1 MVCLAIVSSALVVSA
16 GTPASGTASASK
28 TDTYIVVFNDNQG
41 MVSALDDQVA
51 TFAADNDATVLQQYD
66 LINGIAIRV
75 PGADAAAKLGAL
87 KNVKYV
93 EPNIEFHAT
102 LEQAGPIVG
111 APQSWDLGYTGKGIT
126 VALVDTGIDGT
137 HPDLKGR
144 ITSFKDFVLGKTTA
158 YDDFG
163 HGTHCAG
170 IIGGSGAASNGK
182 YKGMAPEVTF
192 IGIKVLGKDGSG
204 SLDNIL
210 AGINYAAS
218 TDARIISMS
227 LGSND
232 HSQAMDD
239 AVTKAVAGGKVV
251 ICAAGNSGPGAKT
264 IGCPADTPNAL
275 TVGAT
280 DKSDNIASFSS
291 RGPTK
296 DGRIKPDVCAPGK
309 DIVSTRATG
318 TNDGKAIDN
327 YYLSMSGTSM
337 ATPMVSGIV
346 ADLLQKKPDLT
357 PAQVKDIMEKTAKR
371 LGSGV
376 PNNNY
381 GYGRVSIINA
391 INYLDGKYTP
401 DPVTSPTPTPTPS
414 PKPGYPTPTP
424 TPKPGYP
431 TPTPTPGYPTP
442 TPTPGYP
449 TPTPTPK
456 PGNPG
461 YPGYP
466 YPGYPYPGYPY
477 PGYPYPGYPYPG
489 HGNPGYPGYPYPG
502 YSD

>member
-1 MVCLAIVSSALVVSA
+1 MVCLAIVSSALMVSA
-16 GTPASGTASASK
+16 GTPVAGNTGASK
-28 TDTYIVVFNDNQG
+28 TDTYIVVFNDRQG
-41 MVSALDDQVA
+41 MASALDDQVA

-66 LINGIAIRV
+66 LINGIAIKV

-87 KNVKYV
+87 NNVKYV

-111 APQSWDLGYTGKGIT
+111 APQSRDLGYTGKGVK

-144 ITSFKDFVLGKTTA
+144 ITEFKDFVLGKTTA

-182 YKGMAPEVTF
+182 YKGMAPEVTY

-210 AGINYAAS
+210 AGINYAAK

-239 AVTKAVAGGKVV
+239 AVTNAVAAGKIVV
-251 ICAAGNSGPGAKT
+251 CAAGNSGPNAKT
-264 IGCPADTPNAL
+264 VGCPADTPNAL

-296 DGRIKPDVCAPGK
+296 DGRVKPDVSAPGK
-309 DIVSTRATG
+309 DIISTRATG
-318 TNDGKAIDN
+318 TNDGKAIDT

-337 ATPMVSGIV
+337 ACPMVSGIV

-357 PAQVKDIMEKTAKR
+357 PAQVKDILEKTAKR

-381 GYGRVSIINA
+381 GYGRVSVINA

-401 DPVTSPTPTPTPS
+401 DPVTSPTPTP
-414 PKPGYPTPTP
+414 KPVNPTP
-424 TPKPGYP
+424 TPKPTLKP

-442 TPTPGYP
+442 TPKPVYP
-449 TPTPTPK
+449 TPTPR

-477 PGYPYPGYPYPG
+477 PGHYPGYPYPG
-489 HGNPGYPGYPYPG
+489 YYPGYPYPG
-502 YSD
+502 YSN

>member
-1 MVCLAIVSSALVVSA
+1 M
-16 GTPASGTASASK
+16 
-28 TDTYIVVFNDNQG
+28 
-41 MVSALDDQVA
+41 
-51 TFAADNDATVLQQYD
+51 
-66 LINGIAIRV
+66 
-75 PGADAAAKLGAL
+75 
-87 KNVKYV
+87 
-93 EPNIEFHAT
+93 
-102 LEQAGPIVG
+102 
-111 APQSWDLGYTGKGIT
+111 
-126 VALVDTGIDGT
+126 
-137 HPDLKGR
+137 
-144 ITSFKDFVLGKTTA
+144 LGKTTA

-170 IIGGSGAASNGK
+170 IIGGNGAASNGK
-182 YKGMAPEVTF
+182 YKGMAPEVSL

-210 AGINYAAS
+210 AGIKYAAS
-218 TDARIISMS
+218 TDAQVISMS
-227 LGSND
+227 LGSNE
-232 HSQAMDD
+232 HSQAIDD
-239 AVTKAVAGGKVV
+239 AVTKAVAGGKIV
-251 ICAAGNSGPGAKT
+251 ICAAGNSGPSAKT
-264 IGCPADTPNAL
+264 IGCPADTPDAL

-337 ATPMVSGIV
+337 ACPMVSGIV

-357 PAQVKDIMEKTAKR
+357 PAQVKDILEKTAKR

-401 DPVTSPTPTPTPS
+401 DPVTSPTPTPTP
-414 PKPGYPTPTP
+414 

-431 TPTPTPGYPTP
+431 TPTPRRDTRRRLRRRLRATRHRRRSLV
-442 TPTPGYP
+442 TRRHPTPGYP
-449 TPTPTPK
+449 TPRRSPVTPVTPVTRTPAIPTPVTRTLAI
-456 PGNPG
+456 PTPVTRTPA
-461 YPGYP
+461 Y
-466 YPGYPYPGYPY
+466 
-477 PGYPYPGYPYPG
+477 
-489 HGNPGYPGYPYPG
+489 PGYPGYPYPG

>member
-1 MVCLAIVSSALVVSA
+1 M
-16 GTPASGTASASK
+16 GTTGSFEPL
-28 TDTYIVVFNDNQG
+28 
-41 MVSALDDQVA
+41 M
-51 TFAADNDATVLQQYD
+51 
-66 LINGIAIRV
+66 LINGIAIKV
-75 PGADAAAKLGAL
+75 PGADAAAKLRAL

-93 EPNIEFHAT
+93 EPNIVFHAT
-102 LEQAGPIVG
+102 LEQAAPIVG

-144 ITSFKDFVLGKTTA
+144 IVGFKDFVLGKTAA

-170 IIGGSGAASNGK
+170 IIGGNGAASNGK
-182 YKGMAPEVTF
+182 YKGMAPEVSY

-204 SLDNIL
+204 SLDNIM

-218 TDARIISMS
+218 TNARIISMS
-227 LGSND
+227 LGSNE

-251 ICAAGNSGPGAKT
+251 VCAAGNSGPGAKT

-291 RGPTK
+291 RGPTT

-318 TNDGKAIDN
+318 TNDGKAIN
-327 YYLSMSGTSM
+327 TYYLSMSGTSM

-346 ADLLQKKPDLT
+346 ADLLQKKPDPT

-401 DPVTSPTPTPTPS
+401 GPVTSPTPTPTPTQ
-414 PKPGYPTPTP
+414 GYPTP

-442 TPTPGYP
+442 TPKPGYP
-449 TPTPTPK
+449 
-456 PGNPG
+456 
-461 YPGYP
+461 
-466 YPGYPYPGYPY
+466 
-477 PGYPYPGYPYPG
+477 
-489 HGNPGYPGYPYPG
+489 
-502 YSD
+502 

>member
-16 GTPASGTASASK
+16 GTPFTGTTSGIN
-28 TDTYIVVFNDNQG
+28 TDTYIVVFNDSKG
-41 MVSALDDQVA
+41 MASALDDQVA

-75 PGADAAAKLGAL
+75 PGADAAEKLGAL
-87 KNVKYV
+87 ENVKYV

-102 LEQAGPIVG
+102 LEEAAPIVG
-111 APQSWDLGYTGKGIT
+111 APQAWDLGYTGKGVT

-144 ITSFKDFVLGKTTA
+144 ISQFKDFVQGRTTA

-170 IIGGSGAASNGK
+170 IIGGNGAASDGK
-182 YKGMAPEVTF
+182 YKGIAPEVTY

-210 AGINYAAS
+210 AGINYAAQ
-218 TDARIISMS
+218 TDASIISMS

-239 AVTKAVAGGKVV
+239 AVAKAVAAGKIVV
-251 ICAAGNSGPGAKT
+251 CAAGNSGPGART
-264 IGCPADTPNAL
+264 IGCPADAPDAL

-291 RGPTK
+291 RGPTS
-296 DGRIKPDVCAPGK
+296 DGRIKPDVSAPGK
-309 DIVSTRATG
+309 DIVSCRATG
-318 TNDGKAIDN
+318 TNDGKAIN
-327 YYLSMSGTSM
+327 TYYLSMSGTSM
-337 ATPMVSGIV
+337 ACPMVSGIV
-346 ADLLQKKPDLT
+346 ADLLQKKPGLT
-357 PAQVKDIMEKTAKR
+357 PAEVKDILEKTAKP

-376 PNNNY
+376 PNNNF
-381 GYGRVSIINA
+381 GYGRVSVINA

-401 DPVTSPTPTPTPS
+401 EPSPSPTPS
-414 PKPGYPTPTP
+414 PSPS
-424 TPKPGYP
+424 PKPC
-431 TPTPTPGYPTP
+431 PTPTPGYPTP
-442 TPTPGYP
+442 TPNPVYPSPTPSPGHPGHPGYP
-449 TPTPTPK
+449 Y
-456 PGNPG
+456 PGCPCPG
-461 YPGYP
+461 YPYPGYYPGYP
-466 YPGYPYPGYPY
+466 YPGYYPGYPY
-477 PGYPYPGYPYPG
+477 PGY
-489 HGNPGYPGYPYPG
+489 YPG
-502 YSD
+502 YST